1 MLQMPSPPLPLTDKR
16 LQAILLDRDGVIN
29 VRRITH
35 VTRWEEFVF
44 LPGAKAAL
52 AQLAALNLPV
62 FVVTNQAIV
71 NRGIV
76 SREAIETIHERMCA
90 EIAASGGAV
99 TKVAYCPHRPD
110 EQCGC
115 RKPAPGMP
123 LDLASRYGLDLS
135 RCLMVGDSCS
145 DLIAGQAAGCRTALV
160 LTGQGRED
168 VIRAS
173 SLGVTDFTVATD
185 LLAVVQQITRQWMP
199 QIVYPTLPAAA
210 SAADVAD

>member
-16 LQAILLDRDGVIN
+16 LQAIFLDRDGVIN
-29 VRRITH
+29 ARRVTH

-44 LPGAKAAL
+44 LPGVKAAL

-76 SREAIETIHERMCA
+76 SRETIETIHERMCA
-90 EIAASGGAV
+90 EIAAAGGVV

-123 LDLASRYGLDLS
+123 LDLASRYGLDAS

-173 SLGVTDFTVATD
+173 SLGISDFMVAAD
-185 LLAVVQQITRQWMP
+185 LAAVVQHIIRQWMP
-199 QIVYPTLPAAA
+199 YIVYPAIPVAGTAAE
-210 SAADVAD
+210 AAD

>member
-16 LQAILLDRDGVIN
+16 LQAIFLDRDGVIN
-29 VRRITH
+29 ARRVTH

-44 LPGAKAAL
+44 LPGVKAAL

-76 SREAIETIHERMCA
+76 SRETIETIHERMCA
-90 EIAASGGAV
+90 EIAAAGGVV

-123 LDLASRYGLDLS
+123 LDLASRYGLDAS

-173 SLGVTDFTVATD
+173 SLGISDFMVAAD
-185 LLAVVQQITRQWMP
+185 LAAVVQHIIRQWMP
-199 QIVYPTLPAAA
+199 YSVYPAIPVAGTAAE
-210 SAADVAD
+210 AAD

>member
-16 LQAILLDRDGVIN
+16 LQAIFLDRDGVIN
-29 VRRITH
+29 ARRVTH

-44 LPGAKAAL
+44 LPGVKAAL

-71 NRGIV
+71 NRGIA
-76 SREAIETIHERMCA
+76 SRETIETIHERMCA
-90 EIAASGGAV
+90 EIAAAGGVV

-123 LDLASRYGLDLS
+123 LDLASRYGLDAS

-168 VIRAS
+168 VIRTS
-173 SLGVTDFTVATD
+173 SLGISNFMVAAD
-185 LLAVVQQITRQWMP
+185 LAAVVQHIIRQWMP
-199 QIVYPTLPAAA
+199 YIVYPAIPVAGTAAE
-210 SAADVAD
+210 AAD

>member
-1 MLQMPSPPLPLTDKR
+1 
-16 LQAILLDRDGVIN
+16 VIN
-29 VRRITH
+29 ARRITH

-44 LPGAKAAL
+44 LPGVKAAL

-76 SREAIETIHERMCA
+76 SRETIETIHERMCA
-90 EIAASGGAV
+90 EIAAAGGVV

-123 LDLASRYGLDLS
+123 LDLASRYGLDAS

-173 SLGVTDFTVATD
+173 SLGISDFMVAAD
-185 LLAVVQQITRQWMP
+185 LAAVVQHIIRQWMP
-199 QIVYPTLPAAA
+199 YIVYPAIPVAGTAAE
-210 SAADVAD
+210 AAD

>member
-16 LQAILLDRDGVIN
+16 LQAIFLDRDGVIN
-29 VRRITH
+29 ARRVTH

-44 LPGAKAAL
+44 LPGVKAAL

-76 SREAIETIHERMCA
+76 SRETIETIHERMCA
-90 EIAASGGAV
+90 EIAAAGGVV

-123 LDLASRYGLDLS
+123 LDLASRYGLDAS

-173 SLGVTDFTVATD
+173 SLGISNFMVAAD
-185 LLAVVQQITRQWMP
+185 LPAVVQHIIRQWMP
-199 QIVYPTLPAAA
+199 YIVYPAIPAAGTA
-210 SAADVAD
+210 AEAAD

>member
-16 LQAILLDRDGVIN
+16 LQAIFLDRDGVIN
-29 VRRITH
+29 ARRITH

-44 LPGAKAAL
+44 LPGVKAAL

-76 SREAIETIHERMCA
+76 SRETIETIHERMCA
-90 EIAASGGAV
+90 EIAAAGGVV

-123 LDLASRYGLDLS
+123 LDLASRYGLDAS

-173 SLGVTDFTVATD
+173 SLGISNFMVAAD
-185 LLAVVQQITRQWMP
+185 LPAVVQHIIRQWMP
-199 QIVYPTLPAAA
+199 YIVYPAIPAAGTA
-210 SAADVAD
+210 AEAAD

>member
-16 LQAILLDRDGVIN
+16 LQAIFLDRDGVIN
-29 VRRITH
+29 ARRVTH

-44 LPGAKAAL
+44 LPGVKAAL

-76 SREAIETIHERMCA
+76 SRETIETIHERMCA
-90 EIAASGGAV
+90 EIAAAGGVV

-123 LDLASRYGLDLS
+123 LDLASRYGLDAS

-173 SLGVTDFTVATD
+173 SLGISNFMVAAD
-185 LLAVVQQITRQWMP
+185 LPAVVQHIIRQWMP
-199 QIVYPTLPAAA
+199 YIVYPAIPVAGTAAE
-210 SAADVAD
+210 AAD

>member
-1 MLQMPSPPLPLTDKR
+1 MLRMPFPPPPLTDKR
-16 LQAILLDRDGVIN
+16 LQAIFLDRDGVIN
-29 VRRITH
+29 ERRITH
-35 VTRWEEFVF
+35 VTRWEEFLF
-44 LPGAKAAL
+44 LPGVKAAL

-71 NRGIV
+71 NRGMV
-76 SREAIETIHERMCA
+76 SRETIDTIHERMCA
-90 EIAASGGAV
+90 EIAAAGGAV

-110 EQCGC
+110 EGCGC

-123 LDLASRYGLDLS
+123 LDLANRYGLDVS

-173 SLGVTDFTVATD
+173 SLGISNFMVATD
-185 LLAVVQQITRQWMP
+185 LSAVVQQIIRQWMP
-199 QIVYPTLPAAA
+199 YIVYPVVPAAA
-210 SAADVAD
+210 PAAEAAD

>member
-16 LQAILLDRDGVIN
+16 LQAIFLDRDGVIN
-29 VRRITH
+29 ARRVTH

-44 LPGAKAAL
+44 LPGVKAAL

-76 SREAIETIHERMCA
+76 SRETIETIHERMCA
-90 EIAASGGAV
+90 EIAAAGGVV

-123 LDLASRYGLDLS
+123 LDLASRYGLDAS

-173 SLGVTDFTVATD
+173 SLGISNFMVAAD
-185 LLAVVQQITRQWMP
+185 LAAVVQHIIRQWMP
-199 QIVYPTLPAAA
+199 YIVYPAIPVAGTAAE
-210 SAADVAD
+210 AAD

>member
-16 LQAILLDRDGVIN
+16 LQAIFLDRDGVIN
-29 VRRITH
+29 ARRVTH

-44 LPGAKAAL
+44 LPGVKAAL

-76 SREAIETIHERMCA
+76 SRETIETIHERMCA
-90 EIAASGGAV
+90 EIAAAGGVV

-123 LDLASRYGLDLS
+123 LDLASRYGLDAS

-173 SLGVTDFTVATD
+173 SLGISDFMVAAD
-185 LLAVVQQITRQWMP
+185 LAAVVQHIIRQWMP
-199 QIVYPTLPAAA
+199 YIVYPAIPVAGTA
-210 SAADVAD
+210 SEAAD

>member
-16 LQAILLDRDGVIN
+16 LQAIFLDRDGVIN
-29 VRRITH
+29 ARRVTH
-35 VTRWEEFVF
+35 VTRWEEFDF
-44 LPGAKAAL
+44 LPGVKAAL

-76 SREAIETIHERMCA
+76 SRETIETIHERMCA
-90 EIAASGGAV
+90 EIAAAGGVV
-99 TKVAYCPHRPD
+99 TKVVYCPHRPD

-123 LDLASRYGLDLS
+123 LDLASRYGLDVS

-173 SLGVTDFTVATD
+173 SLGISDFMVAAD
-185 LLAVVQQITRQWMP
+185 LAAVVQQVIRQWMP
-199 QIVYPTLPAAA
+199 YMVYPAIPAAA
-210 SAADVAD
+210 PAAEAAD

>member
-1 MLQMPSPPLPLTDKR
+1 MLHMPSPPLPLTDRR
-16 LQAILLDRDGVIN
+16 LQAIFLDRDGVIN
-29 VRRITH
+29 ARRITH

-44 LPGAKAAL
+44 LPGVKAAL

-76 SREAIETIHERMCA
+76 SRETIETIHERMCA
-90 EIAASGGAV
+90 EIAVAGGVV

-123 LDLASRYGLDLS
+123 LDLASRYGLDAS

-173 SLGVTDFTVATD
+173 SLGISNFMVATD
-185 LLAVVQQITRQWMP
+185 LPAVVQQIIRQWMP
-199 QIVYPTLPAAA
+199 YRVYPAIPAAVPA
-210 SAADVAD
+210 AEAAD